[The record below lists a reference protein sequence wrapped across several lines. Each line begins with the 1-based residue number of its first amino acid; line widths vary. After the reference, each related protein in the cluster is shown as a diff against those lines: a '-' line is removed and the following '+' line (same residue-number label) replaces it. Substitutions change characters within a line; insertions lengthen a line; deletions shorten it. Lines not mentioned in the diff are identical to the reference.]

1 MKIVI
6 HTLGCK
12 VNQYESEAIGFSLSK
27 LGHEVSF
34 ELGFADA
41 YILNTCAVTNEA
53 EKKSRQVLTKVKKL
67 NPKAKIFVCGCATQN
82 NYEKFKKCRNVVFI
96 CGVANKLKI
105 LDYIDKSDS
114 FSVKLEALPTQYN
127 ENYRAKPSKTRAF
140 IKVQDGCNNFCSY
153 CIIPYLRGRSR
164 SRNVVDILNEIKS
177 LGDVKEIVLTGI
189 DLSDYKIDGENA
201 LPKLIE
207 IVSDFNVRI
216 RLGSLEQ
223 GIIGDEFLKLNKIK
237 NLCPHFHLS
246 LQSGSE
252 TVLKRMNRHYTPK
265 QFFSKVELLRQNFE
279 NPAITTDVIVGFPG
293 ETEEEFKE
301 TYTFIKK
308 VGFSALHV
316 FPYSRREGTVAAR
329 FKDLNGEIK
338 RERVSILE
346 KLNQELQENYIS
358 SCKNRKYMVLIEEKI
373 GNFYVG
379 HAENYVKC
387 YIKAKNLEQ
396 NSFVCVKIK
405 KKFKDGA
412 IAKIV

>member
-1 MKIVI
+1 
-6 HTLGCK
+6 
-12 VNQYESEAIGFSLSK
+12 
-27 LGHEVSF
+27 
-34 ELGFADA
+34 
-41 YILNTCAVTNEA
+41 
-53 EKKSRQVLTKVKKL
+53 
-67 NPKAKIFVCGCATQN
+67 
-82 NYEKFKKCRNVVFI
+82 
-96 CGVANKLKI
+96 
-105 LDYIDKSDS
+105 
-114 FSVKLEALPTQYN
+114 
-127 ENYRAKPSKTRAF
+127 
-140 IKVQDGCNNFCSY
+140 
-153 CIIPYLRGRSR
+153 
-164 SRNVVDILNEIKS
+164 
-177 LGDVKEIVLTGI
+177 
-189 DLSDYKIDGENA
+189 
-201 LPKLIE
+201 
-207 IVSDFNVRI
+207 
-216 RLGSLEQ
+216 
-223 GIIGDEFLKLNKIK
+223 
-237 NLCPHFHLS
+237 
-246 LQSGSE
+246 
-252 TVLKRMNRHYTPK
+252 MNRHYTPK